1 MCVTLKS
8 ERQIY
13 SYTMFFRLIS
23 NVEIL
28 TSVLSLSCITH
39 TELASVMHYF
49 VSACVCE
56 VCFHVTCSVC
66 SALWKSRRND
76 TRLNLY
82 MLLILDRSVITKY
95 ILLAVSASGRYA
107 SLSYRH
113 MDTD

>member
-1 MCVTLKS
+1 M
-8 ERQIY
+8 Y

-23 NVEIL
+23 SVEIL

-39 TELASVMHYF
+39 TQLASLMHYF